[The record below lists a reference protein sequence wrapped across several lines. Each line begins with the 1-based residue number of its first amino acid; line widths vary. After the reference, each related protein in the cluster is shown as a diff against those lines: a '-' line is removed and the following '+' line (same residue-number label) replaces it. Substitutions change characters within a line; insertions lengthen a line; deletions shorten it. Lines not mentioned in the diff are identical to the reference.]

1 MDTQAALR
9 TAIAKIANVDE
20 SAITGD
26 FSLDIPRFRSSA
38 GSVILSNMVKKICK
52 QSVNC
57 AGVKTFGELLSLGN
71 AVPALD
77 SAVPVTATAA
87 VPAETPLPDIE
98 KPSAIL
104 VMAGMSC
111 GIDIQDISIF
121 PESSDYWVE
130 PFYTDN
136 FTEEE
141 IAYCA
146 TAPFPRKHFASRWC
160 VKESLRKN
168 NPAFLALP
176 FKSIQVKKQRDGSV
190 SVEVYTHG
198 AWRRINGTCSMSG
211 SEQFAVGMVIVHD
224 TPKKNNSLSV
234 DYTD

>member
-1 MDTQAALR
+1 MDTQAALK

-20 SAITGD
+20 SAITES

-38 GSVILSNMVKKICK
+38 GSVILSNVVKKICK

-71 AVPALD
+71 ADAAID
-77 SAVPVTATAA
+77 NAAA
-87 VPAETPLPDIE
+87 VEVHAEPLSPDIE
-98 KPSAIL
+98 KPSTPTVAPL
-104 VMAGMSC
+104 AMAGMSC

-121 PESSDYWVE
+121 PEACDYWAE
-130 PFYTDN
+130 TFYTDN

-160 VKESLRKN
+160 IKEALKKN
-168 NPAFLALP
+168 SPAFLALP
-176 FKSIQVKKQRDGSV
+176 FNCIQVKKNHDGSV
-190 SVEVYTHG
+190 FAEVYTHG

-211 SEQFAVGMVIVHD
+211 SEQFAVGMVIVWSEKHE
-224 TPKKNNSLSV
+224 
-234 DYTD
+234 

>member
-1 MDTQAALR
+1 MDTQAALK

-20 SAITGD
+20 SAITDD

-57 AGVKTFGELLSLGN
+57 AGVKTFGELLLLGN
-71 AVPALD
+71 AAPALD
-77 SAVPVTATAA
+77 SAAPAA
-87 VPAETPLPDIE
+87 APAETPLPDIE
-98 KPSAIL
+98 KPPAIP

-146 TAPFPRKHFASRWC
+146 TVPFPRKHFASRWC
-160 VKESLRKN
+160 IKEALRKN
-168 NPAFLALP
+168 SPAFLALP
-176 FKSIQVKKQRDGSV
+176 FKSIQVKKQRDGGIF
-190 SVEVYTHG
+190 VEVYTHG
-198 AWRRINGTCSMSG
+198 TWRRINGTCSMSG
-211 SEQFAVGMVIVHD
+211 SEQFAVGMVIVHELHEYSD
-224 TPKKNNSLSV
+224 
-234 DYTD
+234 

>member
-1 MDTQAALR
+1 MDTQAALK

-57 AGVKTFGELLSLGN
+57 TGVKTFGELLSLGN
-71 AVPALD
+71 AVPAID
-77 SAVPVTATAA
+77 SAASVDVH
-87 VPAETPLPDIE
+87 AETPLPDRE
-98 KPSAIL
+98 KAPATSFAAPVI
-104 VMAGMSC
+104 MASMSC

-121 PESSDYWVE
+121 PEPSDYWVE

-160 VKESLRKN
+160 IKEALRKN
-168 NPAFLALP
+168 SPAFLALP

-190 SVEVYTHG
+190 FVEIYTHG

-211 SEQFAVGMVIVHD
+211 SEHFAVGMVIVRE
-224 TPKKNNSLSV
+224 
-234 DYTD
+234 

>member
-1 MDTQAALR
+1 MDIQAALK
-9 TAIAKIANVDE
+9 TAIAKAANVDE

-71 AVPALD
+71 AVPAID
-77 SAVPVTATAA
+77 SVAPVD
-87 VPAETPLPDIE
+87 VHAETPLPDIE
-98 KPSAIL
+98 KPPAAPFAVSA
-104 VMAGMSC
+104 MASC

-130 PFYTDN
+130 PFYIDN

-146 TAPFPRKHFASRWC
+146 TASFPRKHFASRWC
-160 VKESLRKN
+160 IKEALRKN
-168 NPAFLALP
+168 SPAFLALP

-190 SVEVYTHG
+190 FVEVYTHG
-198 AWRRINGTCSMSG
+198 AWWRINGTCSMSG
-211 SEQFAVGMVIVHD
+211 SEQFAVGMVIVWGERHE
-224 TPKKNNSLSV
+224 
-234 DYTD
+234 

>member
-20 SAITGD
+20 SAITD
-26 FSLDIPRFRSSA
+26 NFSLDIPRFRSSA

-57 AGVKTFGELLSLGN
+57 AGVKTFGELLLLGN
-71 AVPALD
+71 AAPALD
-77 SAVPVTATAA
+77 SAAPAA
-87 VPAETPLPDIE
+87 VPAEIPLPDIE
-98 KPSAIL
+98 KPSAIP
-104 VMAGMSC
+104 VMASMSC

-168 NPAFLALP
+168 SPAFLALP

-190 SVEVYTHG
+190 FVEVYTHG

-211 SEQFAVGMVIVHD
+211 SEQFAVGMVIVRE
-224 TPKKNNSLSV
+224 
-234 DYTD
+234 

>member
-1 MDTQAALR
+1 MVNMDTQAALK

-20 SAITGD
+20 SAITEN

-38 GSVILSNMVKKICK
+38 GSVILSNIIKKICK

-57 AGVKTFGELLSLGN
+57 AGVKTFGELLLLGN
-71 AVPALD
+71 AG
-77 SAVPVTATAA
+77 SAIDGAAPVD
-87 VPAETPLPDIE
+87 VSPETLSPDRE
-98 KPSAIL
+98 KPPVAVSA
-104 VMAGMSC
+104 MAGMSC

-146 TAPFPRKHFASRWC
+146 TAPSPRKHFASRWC

-168 NPAFLALP
+168 SPAFLALP

-190 SVEVYTHG
+190 FVEVYTHG
-198 AWRRINGTCSMSG
+198 TWRRINGTCSMSG
-211 SEQFAVGMVIVHD
+211 SEQFAVGMVIVND
-224 TPKKNNSLSV
+224 NS
-234 DYTD
+234 